1 MQRRLPCDLRH
12 HARRLPATGP
22 LPVRLVTHVH
32 GESPDRLRFGG
43 TYEQEAEGSHVKY
56 ISVPPLVAP
65 QFGGNLSDLP
75 VHNGISRPHDVAFC
89 KPSSGTWVDVTN
101 AEFLADVRA
110 LAKGLM
116 ASGISLGE
124 RVAIMSKTRYE
135 WTLADFAVWTAGAV
149 SVPVYETSS
158 AEQVALIV
166 KDAGCAALILETPT
180 HAATLAEVH
189 ADLPGLR
196 DVCQIDAGGLDKL
209 MAAGR
214 EITDEAL
221 ETRRSQVSRADVAT
235 IIYTSGTTGRPKGCQ
250 LTHDNFMALAENT
263 VERLRV
269 VVAAEGAST
278 LLFLPLAHVFAR
290 FVQVL
295 CVQAGTRMGHTA
307 DIKNLLADFG
317 TFSPTFILS
326 VPRVF
331 EKIYN
336 SSEQKAAAEGKGR
349 IFTMAAA
356 TAIAWSTAHD
366 EGKPGAL
373 LNAKHAVFDKLVY
386 SKLRAAMGGKVEYAV
401 SGGAPLGT
409 RLGHFY
415 RGIGLTVLEGYGLT
429 ETTAPATINTPDLI
443 KIGTVGP
450 PLPGVSIQIADDGEI
465 LIKGNNVFSAY
476 RNNETATNEA
486 IVDGWFHTGDIGEL
500 DHEGFLKITGRK
512 KEVLITAGGKNV
524 APAFLEDR
532 LRAHPLVSHCIVVG
546 DQKPFIG
553 ALITLDAEML
563 PSWAKNNGLQGLS
576 MDEARTN
583 EVVHAE
589 IKRAVDETNKVVSKA
604 ESIRKFAVL
613 AGDFTENN
621 GYLTPSLKLKRN
633 IVMKDYASEV
643 EALYSG
649 SKD

>member
-1 MQRRLPCDLRH
+1 MKNM
-12 HARRLPATGP
+12 A
-22 LPVRLVTHVH
+22 
-32 GESPDRLRFGG
+32 
-43 TYEQEAEGSHVKY
+43 
-56 ISVPPLVAP
+56 VPPLVTP
-65 QFGGNLSDLP
+65 QVEGNLSDLP
-75 VHNGISRPHDVAFC
+75 VRNGRTRPHDVAFS

-116 ASGISLGE
+116 AAGVGPGE

-135 WTLADFAVWTAGAV
+135 WTMTDFAVWTAGAV
-149 SVPVYETSS
+149 PVPIYETSS
-158 AEQVALIV
+158 AEQVSWIV
-166 KDAGCAALILETPT
+166 RDAGCAALVLETPT
-180 HAATLAEVH
+180 HAATLAEVRG
-189 ADLPGLR
+189 DLTELR
-196 DVCQIDAGGLDKL
+196 DVWQIEAGGLEEL
-209 MAAGR
+209 MAAGGG
-214 EITDEAL
+214 ITDDELDA
-221 ETRRSQVSRADVAT
+221 RRSRISRADIAT

-250 LTHDNFMALAENT
+250 LTHDNFMALTENT
-263 VERLRV
+263 VERISV

-290 FVQVL
+290 FIQVL
-295 CVQAGTRMGHTA
+295 CVQAGARMGHTA

-336 SSEQKAAAEGKGR
+336 SAEQKAASEGKGK
-349 IFTMAAA
+349 IFATAAA

-366 EGKPGAL
+366 DGKPGAL
-373 LNAKHAVFDKLVY
+373 LKAKHAVFDKLVY
-386 SKLRAAMGGKVEYAV
+386 SKLRAAMGGKVLYAV

-429 ETTAPATINTPDLI
+429 ETTAPATVNTPDLI

-465 LIKGNNVFSAY
+465 LIKGNNVFKAY

-486 IVDGWFHTGDIGEL
+486 IVDGWFHTGDLGEL

-512 KEVLITAGGKNV
+512 KEILVTAGGKNV
-524 APAFLEDR
+524 APAVLEDR
-532 LRAHPLVSHCIVVG
+532 LRAHPLVSQCIVVG

-553 ALITLDAEML
+553 ALITLDAEMF

-576 MDEARTN
+576 MDAARTN
-583 EVVHAE
+583 EIVHAE
-589 IKRAVDETNKVVSKA
+589 IQRAVDDANKAVSKA

-613 AGDFTENN
+613 PGDFTEDN

-649 SKD
+649 PRE